1 MEVPKHIEHDLL
13 TMFEQSIGY
22 EFRIK
27 ATPLKDIVEGV
38 DWKNKMVRGRTYG
51 DFAVSLCEL
60 TGTQKHTTEQ

>member
-1 MEVPKHIEHDLL
+1 MTNEENFLNNFQKQID
-13 TMFEQSIGY
+13 Y

-38 DWKNKMVRGRTYG
+38 DWKNKMVKGRAYG

-60 TGTQKHTTEQ
+60 TGTQKT